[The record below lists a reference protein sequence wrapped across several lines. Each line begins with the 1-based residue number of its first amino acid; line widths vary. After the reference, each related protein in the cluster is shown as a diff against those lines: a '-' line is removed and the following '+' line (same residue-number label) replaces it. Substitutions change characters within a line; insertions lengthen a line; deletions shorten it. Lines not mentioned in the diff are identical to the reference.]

1 MVGGTQHHDRATLGQ
16 RDDQTGRPGH
26 AVGMN
31 DDRLN
36 IVERYPPLFLTIKA
50 GDKKSAI
57 SGKMEIIR
65 GDINN
70 TINGRPYGS
79 TSRHIID
86 NDGLTWD
93 RNKNKAKFIHP
104 DLTGLSLL
112 QNTGLGKERYER
124 IYK

>member
-26 AVGMN
+26 AMGMN

-70 TINGRPYGS
+70 TIHGRPFGG
-79 TSRHIID
+79 TRWHIMD
-86 NDGLTWD
+86 NDG
-93 RNKNKAKFIHP
+93 R
-104 DLTGLSLL
+104 SEERR
-112 QNTGLGKERYER
+112 LGKECVSKGRYR
-124 IYK
+124 WWPKT

>member
-26 AVGMN
+26 AMGMN

-57 SGKMEIIR
+57 SGKMETIR
-65 GDINN
+65 GESKKQYIGNLLGRQTWTIWDIN
-70 TINGRPYGS
+70 GLRS
-79 TSRHIID
+79 TGTTSEFKY
-86 NDGLTWD
+86 TM
-93 RNKNKAKFIHP
+93 RNC
-104 DLTGLSLL
+104 
-112 QNTGLGKERYER
+112 
-124 IYK
+124 

>member
-16 RDDQTGRPGH
+16 RYDQTGRPGH
-26 AVGMN
+26 AMGMN

-70 TINGRPYGS
+70 TIHGRPFGS
-79 TSRHIID
+79 PSWHRSEERRVGNGCVSTCVSRWSPY
-86 NDGLTWD
+86 N
-93 RNKNKAKFIHP
+93 
-104 DLTGLSLL
+104 
-112 QNTGLGKERYER
+112 
-124 IYK
+124 